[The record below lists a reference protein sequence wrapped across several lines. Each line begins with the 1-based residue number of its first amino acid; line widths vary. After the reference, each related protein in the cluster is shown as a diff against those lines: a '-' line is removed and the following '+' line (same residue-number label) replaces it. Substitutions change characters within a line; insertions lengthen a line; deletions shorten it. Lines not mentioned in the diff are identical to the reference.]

1 MLPLRPWLSHN
12 TLRQAFLAFDMDN
25 PADVPHRPI
34 VQITKIARTTI
45 TMEGKR
51 LDTLK

>member
-1 MLPLRPWLSHN
+1 MSLRPWLSHN
-12 TLRQAFLAFDMDN
+12 SLRQAFLAFDMDN
-25 PADVPHRPI
+25 PADMPQRPI
-34 VQITKIARTTI
+34 VQIAKIGRTTI